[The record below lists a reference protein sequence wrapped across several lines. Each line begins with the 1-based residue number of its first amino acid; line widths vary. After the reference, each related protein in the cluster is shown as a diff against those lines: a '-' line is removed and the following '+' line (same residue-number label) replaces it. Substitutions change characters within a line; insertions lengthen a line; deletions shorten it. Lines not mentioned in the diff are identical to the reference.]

1 MRAFLTQIVNVP
13 EKGAW
18 KHPRGDNI
26 QIDTKDILFICGGA
40 FIDLEK
46 TISERHHDSSIRF
59 GAPVRANM
67 RTSGPTN
74 AVAASSL
81 LDNVESN
88 DLVAYGLIPEFVGR
102 FPILVNLSALTEDQL
117 VEVLTEPKNALGKQ
131 YIKMFEMNGVKL
143 HFTESALRLI
153 ARKAI
158 DKNTGARGLRSIL
171 ESILMDA
178 MYEIPDERTGD
189 DIIDAVVVD
198 EEAVGLEGRG
208 CGSKI
213 LYGKGA
219 LECYLSQQKT
229 KSLATTAEGSYAEA
243 ELPSVVASM

>member
-117 VEVLTEPKNALGKQ
+117 VEV
-131 YIKMFEMNGVKL
+131 KL

-178 MYEIPDERTGD
+178 IPDERTGD